1 MNYLAEIQ
9 YIFPILESW
18 AEEVFWYA
26 YGASLLGTFSTDPQS
41 RMEYQNQKQIWS
53 RRSIFSL
60 SLSIYVR
67 RKLKVVRGVWIVN

>member
-1 MNYLAEIQ
+1 MVVGFGIPQ
-9 YIFPILESW
+9 
-18 AEEVFWYA
+18 VFWYA

-60 SLSIYVR
+60 SLDLCATEIESR
-67 RKLKVVRGVWIVN
+67 A